1 MEINEEK
8 PPRRRKRM
16 AIKGL
21 YKISRPL
28 STISGAL
35 AVVMGGYVA
44 QTGEWVNIL
53 IASLATIMIS
63 AAANAW
69 NDYVDIDID
78 RVNQPHRPL
87 PSGMVTPKQAFLFS
101 IILSG
106 LGLFLV
112 AFINQTAFIVAL
124 VSVILLYIYSWKLKS
139 TVLLGNM
146 TVAAVSG
153 ISAIFGGI
161 AAGNIRPSLWL
172 ALIIGVGILGREVL
186 KTLADYEGDLRHQ
199 CRTIATV
206 WGKRSARIVFF
217 ILLGLTLLVM
227 MVPYLAQIYQP
238 IYAYVVAVGVFP
250 VVIYIGIRVTQY
262 RSGPQLEKLSQL
274 MKYDFLVWFVAVL
287 LGSTG

>member
-1 MEINEEK
+1 
-8 PPRRRKRM
+8 M